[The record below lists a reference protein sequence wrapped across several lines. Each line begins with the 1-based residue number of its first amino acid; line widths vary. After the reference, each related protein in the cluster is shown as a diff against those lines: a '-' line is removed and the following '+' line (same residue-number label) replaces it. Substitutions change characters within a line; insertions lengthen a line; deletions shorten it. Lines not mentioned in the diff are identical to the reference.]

1 MNGENVKSRLVPL
14 NYNIN
19 LLKKSNFKNKEKEK
33 ENENQKNITWNLTRY
48 HINKTI
54 LSYYL
59 LLL

>member
-33 ENENQKNITWNLTRY
+33 ENENQKNIT
-48 HINKTI
+48 
-54 LSYYL
+54 
-59 LLL
+59 